1 MNSII
6 VKQGQSLL
14 DLAVRYIGVPSA
26 YIEIA
31 NLNGLDIT
39 AVLEPG
45 KVLLVPEVVN
55 KKVISVFSSQN
66 EPATDYLNY
75 EVDGPEQLEGIGY
88 WIINKNFKVS

>member
-1 MNSII
+1 MNSVI

-14 DLAVRYIGVPSA
+14 DIAVRYIGNPEA
-26 YIEIA
+26 FIEIA

-39 AVLEPG
+39 AVLQPG
-45 KVLLVPEVVN
+45 KILLIPAVEN
-55 KKVISVFSSQN
+55 KKVISVFNSKN

-75 EVDGPEQLEGIGY
+75 ELEGSEDLEGIGY

>member
-1 MNSII
+1 MNKVI

-14 DLAVRYIGVPSA
+14 DLAIRYVGVPSA

-39 AVLEPG
+39 SVLEPG
-45 KVLLVPEVVN
+45 KELLIPEPVN
-55 KKVISVFSSQN
+55 KKVISVFSSKN

-75 EVDGPEQLEGIGY
+75 SVVGPNQLEGIGY

>member
-1 MNSII
+1 MNSVV

-14 DLAVRYIGVPSA
+14 DLAVRYIGVPEA
-26 YIEIA
+26 YINIA

-45 KVLLVPEVVN
+45 KILLIPEVVN
-55 KKVISVFSSQN
+55 NKVISVFSSQN
-66 EPATDYLNY
+66 EPATDYLNF
-75 EVDGPEQLEGIGY
+75 ETEGPEQLEGIGY